1 MVGVNEF
8 QVDEVIELEA
18 LSVDPKVEENQKRQ
32 LAELR
37 ASRHETVSVLL
48 GKLESAARS
57 DELLMPV
64 FIECAENEVTLGEIC
79 NVLRSVGAV
88 SIADFYLNER
98 KAMAKIKKINH
109 VAIVV
114 RDIEESL
121 RFWRDQL
128 GLKLDHVEDVPSQAS
143 MVAFIPVGEGE
154 IELVQ
159 PTDMDTG
166 LGKYLEKRGEGM
178 HHLCIEVDE
187 IDGML
192 DDLKAQG
199 VQLIDEVARDLPGRR
214 MAFIHPRAANG
225 VLVELYEI
233 VE

>member
-1 MVGVNEF
+1 
-8 QVDEVIELEA
+8 
-18 LSVDPKVEENQKRQ
+18 
-32 LAELR
+32 
-37 ASRHETVSVLL
+37 
-48 GKLESAARS
+48 
-57 DELLMPV
+57 
-64 FIECAENEVTLGEIC
+64 
-79 NVLRSVGAV
+79 
-88 SIADFYLNER
+88 
-98 KAMAKIKKINH
+98 MAKIIKINH

-121 RFWRDQL
+121 MFWRDQL

-178 HHLCIEVDE
+178 HHLCIEVDD

-192 DDLKAQG
+192 ADLKAKG

-214 MAFIHPRAANG
+214 MAFIHPKAANG